1 MCWLFGC
8 QIYNFMGLLTFQH
21 YHLDE
26 DKKVGISLLPTPFLC
41 SFSPSHFGIIPISY
55 LRQSHS
61 FLRHV
66 CMTLYSGSHTGFAN
80 NCFFHWCCMLLRFLS
95 PRPVIPLCLFQSI
108 LQSQHFQ
115 HQELLAPPLCSPA
128 LQIDP
133 FYILKVLELLQFNSM
148 WCFQREVHHYA
159 KCYSVSSLNIIYTS

>member
-1 MCWLFGC
+1 MIPLESRNTNCLNRELCVTEEKRQIKTNKITSKSYNYYEGCQSYDHQLLTSRRLIFLRQQCLCMCWLFGC

-80 NCFFHWCCMLLRFLS
+80 NCFFH
-95 PRPVIPLCLFQSI
+95 
-108 LQSQHFQ
+108 
-115 HQELLAPPLCSPA
+115 
-128 LQIDP
+128 
-133 FYILKVLELLQFNSM
+133 
-148 WCFQREVHHYA
+148 
-159 KCYSVSSLNIIYTS
+159 